1 MYGDSVTFANTFGVT
16 LSRDGQ
22 RIQKDENNVF
32 WDYGRINNGYQ
43 KQENDVF
50 NVDADF
56 TSQIS
61 NHLFEIGGGF
71 NYNIVRNYAV
81 APVQLA
87 ALSDTLTEFEKFE
100 ILQPTV
106 FGYDITGKTKT
117 GSGYGEFAP
126 KEPIFAYAYLQ
137 DRFELEDLGIKCWS

>member
-1 MYGDSVTFANTFGVT
+1 MILTLKMIYMLMAIVQFLPIHLALHYREMGKEYKRMKTMY
-16 LSRDGQ
+16 SRA
-22 RIQKDENNVF
+22 
-32 WDYGRINNGYQ
+32 YGRINNGYQ

-50 NVDADF
+50 NIDADY

-61 NHLFEIGGGF
+61 NHLFEVGGGF

-87 ALSDTLTEFEKFE
+87 ALSDTLTEYEKFE

-106 FGYDITGKTKT
+106 FGYDITGKNKTSSGGICTKRT
-117 GSGYGEFAP
+117 CIRLCIHPG
-126 KEPIFAYAYLQ
+126 
-137 DRFELEDLGIKCWS
+137 